1 MPRGAE
7 ILAVDV
13 QNNTP
18 TIWAIVDTDMPL
30 ETKVLGIYGT
40 GHPGDV
46 PDISRHLGTI
56 QLDGFVWHI
65 FE

>member
-7 ILAVDV
+7 ILTIDM

-18 TIWAIVDTDMPL
+18 TIWAIVDPEMPV
-30 ETKVLGIYGT
+30 ETKVLGIYRT

-46 PDISRHLGTI
+46 PDISRHLATI
-56 QLDGFVWHI
+56 QQDDFVWHI